1 MHRWKQGKAKIGEIQ
16 AFNFLLSCIYN
27 PNINSVIFFNM
38 LHLAV
43 LHFNENSTRRQAKN
57 KNGDLIYSVSFP
69 KGRHGK
75 GVAKEVKFYVKQT
88 VSRCK
93 LTSFITEC

>member
-1 MHRWKQGKAKIGEIQ
+1 
-16 AFNFLLSCIYN
+16 
-27 PNINSVIFFNM
+27 M

-75 GVAKEVKFYVKQT
+75 GVAKEVKF
-88 VSRCK
+88 
-93 LTSFITEC
+93 